1 MAANEHKNLSDVNRH
16 NPKGLEVA
24 INDTILSKS
33 IGTGSG
39 LTDGN
44 LQWVLK
50 NQLKTDNVRFGG
62 ASSFG
67 TTNYYIA
74 NDHTNN
80 KDSQFASSYGSA
92 TATTATIQNAI
103 RAGRF
108 IAYAD
113 SNLVRWTGGITS
125 ATGDT
130 TYLTLWR
137 VTPVDDDATELT
149 ITELKEVSI
158 TGSGNG
164 KIRTFDIDMTLEG
177 DNTLTKGDIIIPAV
191 KNSDSG
197 GTMYFNS
204 TLQLSYN
211 N

>member
-16 NPKGLEVA
+16 NPKGLETA
-24 INDTILSKS
+24 TNDSVLAKS
-33 IGTGSG
+33 IGGGAG

-44 LQWVLK
+44 LQWILK
-50 NQLKTDNVRFGG
+50 NQLKTDNVIFGG
-62 ASSFG
+62 TSAFG

-74 NDHTNN
+74 NDHANN
-80 KDSQFASSYGSA
+80 KDSQFASNYGAS
-92 TATTATIQNAI
+92 TPTTATIQNAI

-125 ATGDT
+125 SAGDT
-130 TYLTLWR
+130 TYLALWR
-137 VTPVDDDATELT
+137 VTPVDDDATALT

-164 KIRTFDIDMTLEG
+164 KIRTFDVDMTSEG
-177 DNTLTKGDIIIPAV
+177 NNTLTKGDIIIPAV
-191 KNSDSG
+191 KNSDSSS
-197 GTMYFNS
+197 TMYFNS